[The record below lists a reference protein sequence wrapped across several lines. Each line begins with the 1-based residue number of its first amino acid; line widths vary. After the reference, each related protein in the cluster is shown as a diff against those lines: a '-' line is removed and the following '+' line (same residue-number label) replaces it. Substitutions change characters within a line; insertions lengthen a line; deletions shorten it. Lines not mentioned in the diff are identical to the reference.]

1 MFAVAGLV
9 SGFYLVT
16 FFGLI
21 LIIGSLI
28 SRQKTKQK
36 ETKVPEVSQQQ
47 EYEAPKQEDA
57 QEEMRTKQT
66 QTVTDVLYI
75 TPALFPEPILPPISP
90 MKEQRKT
97 EEEKR
102 KDEEV
107 IELLLF
113 LSVLRLLS

>member
-1 MFAVAGLV
+1 MFVVAGLV

-28 SRQKTKQK
+28 SRQKAKQK
-36 ETKVPEVSQQQ
+36 ETKAPEVSQQQ

-57 QEEMRTKQT
+57 QEEMRTE

-90 MKEQRKT
+90 MKEQGKT